1 MSLKKAGHKVE
12 NKNKVLSDVSDLVTK
27 TARHSEQIT
36 RYELALVKLAQSAA
50 ELSAVWEG
58 IDTELEP
65 KITRSGSYPFH
76 CSFDE
81 LSYGIWFWVEDIQ
94 RNIKKLR
101 EGV

>member
-1 MSLKKAGHKVE
+1 MKAGHKVE
-12 NKNKVLSDVSDLVTK
+12 NKNKVLSDVSELITT

-36 RYELALVKLAQSAA
+36 RYELALLKLAQSAA

-58 IDTELEP
+58 IDMELEP

-81 LSYGIWFWVEDIQ
+81 ISYGIWFWVEEIQ
-94 RNIKKLR
+94 RNIKNLR
-101 EGV
+101 KGV